1 MVNPVGASIG
11 SNDVSTP
18 IEYREGWAV
27 FERAQSSLLKG
38 DIRFDVERRRLAV
51 AGPRRNRLGQAGIDW
66 QLRQRSRPPEPQ
78 PRSSIPHPRC
88 RDEAPH
94 CTASDSRETF
104 AQPKSA
110 PRSGGDRNPIER
122 LGKRNRRDRFI
133 DIVDDEAGDAVVY
146 DFRY

>member
-1 MVNPVGASIG
+1 VVVNPVGASIG

-88 RDEAPH
+88 RDEAQIVARH
-94 CTASDSRETF
+94 SLNRKALLE
-104 AQPKSA
+104 AA
-110 PRSGGDRNPIER
+110 AYRNPIER